1 VKRAILWVGSI
12 AAAVAFGVWV
22 ANNTHWADVT
32 LPTPL
37 KGEALRNPFYA
48 AQHLAD
54 QLGAQTSWRRE
65 MTLPPQQGV
74 LVLSAWNWG
83 VAVKR
88 RQQVERWV
96 EAGGRLVVD
105 STLVGGE
112 DAFEEWSGIAQEYRE
127 PDSSTAQGEYKRCRT
142 LRERSPAQT
151 QPSQASVFVV
161 CDLVFYTQLTTER
174 NALWTLG
181 DDSGTHVI
189 RVGVG
194 RGSVTVIN
202 ASPFRY
208 RDLFEG
214 AHGALFVAATQ
225 LRRGDAIVFLSEN
238 DYPSLVALVWNYGAP
253 VVVCAGLAIA
263 LLLWRGAVRFGPLA
277 AAPQAAR
284 RSLAEQIR
292 GTGKFLVRQ
301 GGAESLHGAAVRAL
315 DEAAETRVR
324 GYLRAAAQERAAT
337 LARLTGFD
345 AGALTTAIHHPHMR
359 RPHEL
364 RRTIALLEAAR
375 RLIITERRRSPHG
388 RH

>member
-1 VKRAILWVGSI
+1 VKRALVWVGSI
-12 AAAVAFGVWV
+12 AVTVAFGVWV

-54 QLGAQTSWRRE
+54 RLGAQTSWRRE
-65 MTLPPQQGV
+65 MTLPPPQGV

-88 RQQVERWV
+88 RQQVEQWV
-96 EAGGRLVVD
+96 QSGGRLVVD

-112 DAFEEWSGIAQEYRE
+112 DAFEEWSGIAHDYHE
-127 PDSSTAQGEYKRCRT
+127 PDDSTAQGEYKRCRS
-142 LRERSPAQT
+142 LREQRPAAPT
-151 QPSQASVFVV
+151 QAAVYLV
-161 CDLVFYTQLTTER
+161 CDLVFYTNLSTER
-174 NALWTLG
+174 DAIWSLG
-181 DDSGTHVI
+181 DDSGTHAL
-189 RVGVG
+189 RVAIGS
-194 RGSVTVIN
+194 GSVTVIN

-214 AHGALFVAATQ
+214 DHGALFVTATG
-225 LRRGDAIVFLSEN
+225 LRRGDSIVFLSED
-238 DYPSLVALVWNYGAP
+238 DYPSIVALTWIYGAP
-253 VVVCAGLAIA
+253 VVVFAGLAIA
-263 LLLWRGAVRFGPLA
+263 LVLWRGAVRFGPLA

-292 GTGKFLVRQ
+292 GTGTFLLRH
-301 GGAESLHGAAVRAL
+301 GGAESLHAAVVRAL
-315 DEAAETRVR
+315 DEAAETRAR
-324 GYLRAAAQERAAT
+324 GYVRATAQERAAT

-345 AGALTTAIHHPHMR
+345 AGALTAAIHHPNMR
-359 RPHEL
+359 RSHEL